1 MKSNSTSSATL
12 TALAKYVEQVPL
24 SVSESQ
30 WKKARRA
37 TWMKTSWSSQHRYP
51 MQMTDLEKESVSW
64 CQKLNHTINE
74 CCRNNRQHTEGL
86 LTLSTDK
93 INKAFY
99 WLRVIC
105 WPQEQVE
112 QSMREK
118 AEMQKELDRLMEENE
133 SLRRVVKQEQQEIAS
148 LKVWLVKHLWHN
160 GHVWKETN
168 RKSVLTT
175 VISLSTGAE

>member
-1 MKSNSTSSATL
+1 MKSSSTSSVML

-30 WKKARRA
+30 WKKAWRA

-51 MQMTDLEKESVSW
+51 TQMTDLEKESVSW
-64 CQKLNHTINE
+64 CQKCNHTINE
-74 CCRNNRQHTEGL
+74 CCRNNWQHAEGL

-93 INKAFY
+93 INKGFCWFY
-99 WLRVIC
+99 GIC

-112 QSMREK
+112 QNMREK
-118 AEMQKELDRLMEENE
+118 AEMQKELDRLMEEK
-133 SLRRVVKQEQQEIAS
+133 RVMKEEQQEILS
-148 LKVWLVKHLWHN
+148 LKVWLVQHLRHN
-160 GHVWKETN
+160 GRVWKKTN
-168 RKSVLTT
+168 TKSVLTK